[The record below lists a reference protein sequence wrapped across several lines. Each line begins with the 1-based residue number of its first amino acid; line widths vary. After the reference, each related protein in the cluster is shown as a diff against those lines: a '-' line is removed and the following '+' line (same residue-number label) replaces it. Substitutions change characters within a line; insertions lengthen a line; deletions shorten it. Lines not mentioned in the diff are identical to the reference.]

1 MTNFTNRFALGQLVA
16 TPAAITAIR
25 DAGCEPRSFLR
36 RHLRCDWGDLCD
48 EDKAAND
55 EALETGARLLSS
67 YRLSDQTVIWIITEA
82 DRSSTCI
89 LLPEE
94 Y

>member
-1 MTNFTNRFALGQLVA
+1 MVGKADWMSSPKLALISSGTKRDRAPHSSPGGTVGAFSVA
-16 TPAAITAIR
+16 STHLLLLIR
-25 DAGCEPRSFLR
+25 LSVEQGFRI
-36 RHLRCDWGDLCD
+36 
-48 EDKAAND
+48 
-55 EALETGARLLSS
+55 LSS
-67 YRLSDQTVIWIITEA
+67 YRLSDNTRIWIITEA